1 MTVPARRRS
10 LALAAAVATAAALGA
25 TALAVPAA
33 HAADGPP
40 AKSGLKDG
48 TLEWGFKE
56 SFRQYIE
63 TGFGGGKI
71 EVTDGTQRT
80 GDGPFTFVE
89 GQGSYDPSSQAVN
102 TTFKG
107 GVHFRGHANDGKW
120 ELDLK
125 FTDLKLASSDGK
137 SGHIT
142 ADVTAADG
150 KTRNDLPIASLD
162 VEKAKKSE
170 EGGVLT
176 LAEIPATMTAE
187 GSKVFSYKGR
197 AFYKPGTVIDSAK
210 IVAKTVAQV
219 PNPPAGGGT
228 SGGASNGTT
237 GGAAS
242 AGGASGSTSGN
253 ASGGNAGGTAGTTG
267 GAASA
272 GASGGA
278 SSGASGEQTGRTS
291 GGASAGS
298 TSGTS
303 GENSVKDKVYD
314 GRLDWGVKKSFRDY
328 IADGYAKGKI
338 ELSGDVE
345 KKGDGYRFA
354 KGRGTYNEA
363 AAKLDA
369 TFNGQLHFT
378 GDQGKLDL
386 RFSNLKVKAS
396 GTTGTLTADVA
407 TKDGETTNKKNDV
420 PLADLTLSAD
430 ALKAKDGVV
439 SLSAVPAKLT
449 EEGVNVFSYQNR
461 AFYKKGAELDPVS
474 LAVTV
479 DEKAK
484 LPDDSTGTGSGSST
498 GGSGSGAGST
508 GGSSTGGSTTGG
520 AGTTGGGSTTGG
532 GTTGGSLNTASLAS
546 TGANTPTAPLLGAAG
561 ALVLAGSGAVFAA
574 RRRDRGAARV

>member
-25 TALAVPAA
+25 TALTVPAA

-56 SFRQYIE
+56 SFRQYVE
-63 TGFGGGKI
+63 TGFGDGKI

-80 GDGPFTFVE
+80 GDGPFTFVD
-89 GQGSYDPSSQAVN
+89 GQGSYDSSSQAVS

-107 GVHFRGHANDGKW
+107 GVHFLGHAKDGKY

-125 FTDLKLASSDGK
+125 FTDLKLVSSDGK
-137 SGHIT
+137 GGRIT
-142 ADVTAADG
+142 ADVTAGGG
-150 KTRNDLPIASLD
+150 KPQEDVPIASLD
-162 VEKAKKSE
+162 LEKAKKNE
-170 EGGVLT
+170 AGGALT
-176 LAEIPATMTAE
+176 LAEIPTKLTEE
-187 GSKVFSYKGR
+187 GAKVFSYKNR
-197 AFYKPGTVIDSAK
+197 SFYKAGAALDPAK
-210 IVAKTVAQV
+210 LVAKTVAAV
-219 PNPPAGGGT
+219 PNPPAGGDT
-228 SGGASNGTT
+228 SGGASNGTA
-237 GGAAS
+237 GSGAS
-242 AGGASGSTSGN
+242 AGTTGGTSGSASAGN
-253 ASGGNAGGTAGTTG
+253 TGGTAGTTG
-267 GAASA
+267 GGASA

-278 SSGASGEQTGRTS
+278 SSGTSGEQTGQTS
-291 GGASAGS
+291 GGTSAGS

-303 GENSVKDKVYD
+303 GENSAKDKVYD

-328 IADGYAKGKI
+328 ITDGYAKGKI
-338 ELSGDVE
+338 ELSGDVA

-396 GTTGTLTADVA
+396 GTTGTLSADVA
-407 TKDGETTNKKNDV
+407 TKDGETTTKKNDV

-430 ALKAKDGVV
+430 ALKVKDGVV
-439 SLSAVPAKLT
+439 SLFAVPAKLT
-449 EEGVNVFSYQNR
+449 EEGVKVFSHGER

-484 LPDDSTGTGSGSST
+484 LPEDSADTGSGTGSGSGSST
-498 GGSGSGAGST
+498 GGSGSASG
-508 GGSSTGGSTTGG
+508 TGG
-520 AGTTGGGSTTGG
+520 AGTTGGAAATTGG
-532 GTTGGSLNTASLAS
+532 GSTGGSLNTASLAS
-546 TGANTPTAPLLGAAG
+546 TGASTPTAPLLGAAG

-574 RRRDRGAARV
+574 RRRGRGAAQV